1 MTSFRVSYN
10 VGIGGHVKRRRSL
23 VYDVVLEPS
32 EDGGY
37 TVYVPGL
44 RGCVSEG
51 ETEEEALENIRD
63 ANVTWHA
70 TWEDI
75 AAERQGRLRQVEV
88 TL

>member
-1 MTSFRVSYN
+1 
-10 VGIGGHVKRRRSL
+10 VKRRRSL

-37 TVYVPGL
+37 TVYVPSL

-63 ANVTWHA
+63 AIVTWHA

-75 AAERQGRLRQVEV
+75 AVERRGRLRQVEV